1 MLTTNSPLDMI
12 ERMVIERTKHLEM
25 NSASG
30 PLPAF
35 GSEDWNTKLTC
46 NLFTVIERHAPRN
59 FSDNFGMGDIGGSLS
74 LIHGIPLLLLGA
86 RSQDLGLQEIDL
98 TGHRPAA
105 ITDKAL
111 LQLLSDEESVTGS
124 DAISANGEIGFQE
137 EKGTYKALKI
147 YNALEF
153 PEQLELEDQS
163 RQTQSPET
171 DINSTETPPASGSGL
186 LLAPRHSNPSLC
198 GLPVELLRFVVEGLD
213 DVSRTCLK
221 FSNSYFHSMIEP
233 KCVRHLSFR
242 RRQAL
247 VFCLERDVGT
257 YRALLQCS
265 NCKEFRL
272 RMLVPGRAPNR
283 RWTPSRLSFREEL
296 RSCCKTAVPPGSTAL
311 RMSQYGA
318 SRQELR
324 AAECVID
331 VDKPGMALILVC
343 LHCSAEMVYAG
354 EDVDKQ
360 RCTLCG
366 CRFCPLVFMPRSL
379 SVSPVAVEE
388 GWGLGKEGWSRRND
402 DLYDFDGCDRKL
414 MQLDLQQALGC
425 AS

>member
-111 LQLLSDEESVTGS
+111 LQLLSDEETATSS
-124 DAISANGEIGFQE
+124 DAISANGETGFQKE
-137 EKGTYKALKI
+137 TYKVLVF
-147 YNALEF
+147 ESD
-153 PEQLELEDQS
+153 EQS
-163 RQTQSPET
+163 RQTQRPET
-171 DINSTETPPASGSGL
+171 NIDLSKNPPASESGP
-186 LLAPRHSNPSLC
+186 LLAPHHSNPNLY
-198 GLPVELLRFVVEGLD
+198 GLPVELLRFVVEDLD
-213 DVSRTCLK
+213 EVSQTCLK
-221 FSNSYFHSMIEP
+221 FTNSYFHSLIEHN
-233 KCVRHLSFR
+233 CVGHLSSQR
-242 RRQAL
+242 RKAL
-247 VFCLERDVGT
+247 ISHLERDIGT
-257 YRALLQCS
+257 HRALLQCS
-265 NCKEFRL
+265 NCAEFRL
-272 RMLVPGRAPNR
+272 RMLIPGRAPNR

-296 RSCCKTAVPPGSTAL
+296 RSCCKTIVPPGTTAL
-311 RMSQYGA
+311 RISQAGA
-318 SRQELR
+318 STQELK

-331 VDKPGMALILVC
+331 VDKPGMVLILVC

-360 RCTLCG
+360 RCTQCG

-379 SVSPVAVEE
+379 SVSPVAV
-388 GWGLGKEGWSRRND
+388 
-402 DLYDFDGCDRKL
+402 
-414 MQLDLQQALGC
+414 
-425 AS
+425 